1 MSYRNDLHNEM
12 NPDMRSFGP
21 KGVSSIN
28 PHDEADKEKAE
39 EEADARDSVDA
50 DEDEEEEECCID
62 ETAHYRGS

>member
-1 MSYRNDLHNEM
+1 M